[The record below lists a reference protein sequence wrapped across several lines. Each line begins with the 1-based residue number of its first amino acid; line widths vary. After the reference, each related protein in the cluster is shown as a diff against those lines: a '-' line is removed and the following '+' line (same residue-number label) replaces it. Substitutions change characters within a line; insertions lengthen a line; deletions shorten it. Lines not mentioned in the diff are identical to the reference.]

1 MARLC
6 RLFTVPFLF
15 VFLLVACNQQ
25 RVTYVSPV
33 ISGGGQTTQGTS
45 GLSQEQFDLQTALGL
60 LRSNKVKDA
69 QSLEAAINDPSSG
82 INNVDLDG
90 DGQIDYIGIQESVTG
105 NERHMAFMACP
116 SSKVGDPT
124 KIADVTIRDDGQQVY
139 VGGGYS
145 SVFQGYN
152 NAYYSYNVPR
162 ASFGDAL
169 FLAWMLTPSRP
180 YYAYQPYGY
189 GWAPRRVYA
198 PSVLHTTRTTS
209 TVTREVRMSPV
220 QKAAPPANYAK
231 AAAVKMP
238 PSLASKPTG
247 AGLSGTAGQMRDY
260 KVNTKPAQ
268 AGTAFGAPKPAV
280 FSAPAATKP
289 ASSGWGGGSSAMKA
303 PSSGGGWGGG
313 SSAAKPSGGSSW
325 GGGSSASKPASS
337 GWGGGGS
344 RMGGSSSSFG
354 GGRRK

>member
-1 MARLC
+1 
-6 RLFTVPFLF
+6 
-15 VFLLVACNQQ
+15 
-25 RVTYVSPV
+25 
-33 ISGGGQTTQGTS
+33 
-45 GLSQEQFDLQTALGL
+45 
-60 LRSNKVKDA
+60 
-69 QSLEAAINDPSSG
+69 
-82 INNVDLDG
+82 
-90 DGQIDYIGIQESVTG
+90 
-105 NERHMAFMACP
+105 MAFMSCP
-116 SSKVGDPT
+116 SSKVGEPT
-124 KIADVTIRDDGQQVY
+124 KIADVTIRDDGQQVF

-152 NAYYSYNVPR
+152 SSYYQYYVPR

-180 YYAYQPYGY
+180 YYAYHPYGY

-198 PSVLHTTRTTS
+198 PSVLTSTRTSS
-209 TVTREVRMSPV
+209 TITREVRMAPV

-247 AGLSGTAGQMRDY
+247 QGLSGTAGQMRDY
-260 KVNTKPAQ
+260 KVNNKPAQ
-268 AGTAFGAPKPAV
+268 AGTAFGATKPAALP
-280 FSAPAATKP
+280 APSSPKP
-289 ASSGWGGGSSAMKA
+289 ASSGWGGGGSAVKA

-313 SSAAKPSGGSSW
+313 SSSAKPSGGSGW

-344 RMGGSSSSFG
+344 RMGGGSSG